1 MGGLITEGIKLTH
14 PVYASKIRLTYEDI
28 DNLFKN
34 KLNKEDKEKF
44 KNCFFMPLEFY
55 KDLDG
60 VEITFYLI
68 KRSSYGEENS
78 I

>member
-1 MGGLITEGIKLTH
+1 MESLIIEGIKLTH

-34 KLNKEDKEKF
+34 NLNKKDKEKF
-44 KNCFFMPLEFY
+44 KDCFFMPLEFY

-60 VEITFYLI
+60 IEITFYSI
-68 KRSSYGEENS
+68 KRKIDNNS
-78 I
+78 ND

>member
-1 MGGLITEGIKLTH
+1 MESVITEGIKLSH
-14 PVYASKIRLTYEDI
+14 PVYSSKIRLTYENI

-34 KLNKEDKEKF
+34 NLNKKDKEKF
-44 KNCFFMPLEFY
+44 KDCFFMPLEFY

-60 VEITFYLI
+60 IEITFYSI
-68 KRSSYGEENS
+68 EKRE